1 MLYLAWDRENNISL
15 FFASPLYENEA
26 PGLEQAAIVTLATR
40 VLRPLKRAFL
50 TLTLIIQLDSSV
62 LKETIN
68 TFVFFNE
75 SFLEIETHIWHAP
88 CTRKSNFTSRAF
100 FRCFLFSFFIFLFFS
115 RQNWLLT
122 KLLFSSFFA
131 FSPFFQKWFHTMSS
145 VFIVATSKKTDDPCE
160 LDIWESNDGDQN
172 NEKRVQF
179 VMSTETELL
188 FFITKCTGKA
198 RHSSKSFTESL
209 TRSSSLW

>member
-62 LKETIN
+62 LKENHKYICFFKWKFFGNWDPHLTR
-68 TFVFFNE
+68 TMHTKVKFHESRFFSLLHVFFLY
-75 SFLEIETHIWHAP
+75 FPI
-88 CTRKSNFTSRAF
+88 
-100 FRCFLFSFFIFLFFS
+100 FFS

-131 FSPFFQKWFHTMSS
+131 FSPFFRSGFTRCRVFLLLQRQRKRTIHVNWTFGSQTME
-145 VFIVATSKKTDDPCE
+145 IK
-160 LDIWESNDGDQN
+160 
-172 NEKRVQF
+172 
-179 VMSTETELL
+179 
-188 FFITKCTGKA
+188 ITKNG
-198 RHSSKSFTESL
+198 FSL
-209 TRSSSLW
+209 LWALKQNCFFL

>member
-15 FFASPLYENEA
+15 FFASSLYENEA
-26 PGLEQAAIVTLATR
+26 PGLEQAAVVTLATR

-62 LKETIN
+62 LKENHKYIC
-68 TFVFFNE
+68 FFQMKVFWKLRPIFDTHHAHE
-75 SFLEIETHIWHAP
+75 SQI
-88 CTRKSNFTSRAF
+88 SRAALF
-100 FRCFLFSFFIFLFFS
+100 FAASCFLSLFSYSFFS

-131 FSPFFQKWFHTMSS
+131 FSPFFQKWFHTMLN

-188 FFITKCTGKA
+188 FF
-198 RHSSKSFTESL
+198 FYN
-209 TRSSSLW
+209 

>member
-1 MLYLAWDRENNISL
+1 MKVFWKLRPTFDTHHAHESQISRVAL
-15 FFASPLYENEA
+15 FFAAS
-26 PGLEQAAIVTLATR
+26 
-40 VLRPLKRAFL
+40 
-50 TLTLIIQLDSSV
+50 
-62 LKETIN
+62 
-68 TFVFFNE
+68 
-75 SFLEIETHIWHAP
+75 
-88 CTRKSNFTSRAF
+88 
-100 FRCFLFSFFIFLFFS
+100 CFLSLFSYFFFP

-145 VFIVATSKKTDDPCE
+145 VFIVATSKKTDDPRE
-160 LDIWESNDGDQN
+160 LNIWESNDGDQN

-179 VMSTETELL
+179 VMSTETEFLF

-198 RHSSKSFTESL
+198 RHNSKSFTESL

>member
-1 MLYLAWDRENNISL
+1 MFFFKWKFFGNWDPYLTRTMHTKVKFHEPRFFSL
-15 FFASPLYENEA
+15 L
-26 PGLEQAAIVTLATR
+26 L
-40 VLRPLKRAFL
+40 
-50 TLTLIIQLDSSV
+50 
-62 LKETIN
+62 
-68 TFVFFNE
+68 VFFLY
-75 SFLEIETHIWHAP
+75 FPI
-88 CTRKSNFTSRAF
+88 
-100 FRCFLFSFFIFLFFS
+100 FFS

-179 VMSTETELL
+179 VLSTETELL
-188 FFITKCTGKA
+188 FFFITKCTGKA
-198 RHSSKSFTESL
+198 RHNSKSFTESL

>member
-62 LKETIN
+62 LKENHKYIC
-68 TFVFFNE
+68 FFLMKVFWKLRPIFDMHHAHE
-75 SFLEIETHIWHAP
+75 SQI
-88 CTRKSNFTSRAF
+88 SRAALF

-131 FSPFFQKWFHTMSS
+131 FSPFFRSGFTRCRVFLLLQRQRKRTIHVNWTFGSQTME
-145 VFIVATSKKTDDPCE
+145 IK
-160 LDIWESNDGDQN
+160 
-172 NEKRVQF
+172 
-179 VMSTETELL
+179 
-188 FFITKCTGKA
+188 ITKNG
-198 RHSSKSFTESL
+198 FSL
-209 TRSSSLW
+209 LWALKQNCFFL